1 MGNKELSGFFEDY
14 MKQESLFFN
23 KKPLQSNYIPTNIP
37 HREIQIQQIAGIL
50 APALKGE
57 RPSNIL
63 LYGKTG
69 TGKTVSIKHITS
81 EIQAVA
87 EKNKLN
93 LKIIYLNCK
102 LGSSADTEY
111 RVWAILARELGE
123 EVPKTGLPTNEI
135 FNIFRDALEKRN
147 TLLVLILD
155 EVDQLVNKAGGEIL
169 YSLVR
174 LNSELKNSEICMIG
188 IANELQFTDE
198 IDSRVKSSLSE
209 EVISFP
215 PYNAIEINGI
225 LTERANIAFR
235 KNTLGEG
242 VIGKCAALAAR
253 EHGDARRAL
262 ELLRIAGELA
272 ERKNENKV
280 LIQHID
286 EAEEKIEKDTLIE
299 NVETLPKQFKITLY
313 AILSVCLKSQNPVFT
328 GDVYDIYKDY
338 CFKCGLRP
346 LTQRRVSDIIA
357 ELDMTGIIQT
367 KVISKGRYGRTRK
380 INIGM
385 PPSVIPKVNTL
396 LKDNLNL

>member
-1 MGNKELSGFFEDY
+1 M
-14 MKQESLFFN
+14 
-23 KKPLQSNYIPTNIP
+23 
-37 HREIQIQQIAGIL
+37 
-50 APALKGE
+50 
-57 RPSNIL
+57 
-63 LYGKTG
+63 
-69 TGKTVSIKHITS
+69 
-81 EIQAVA
+81 
-87 EKNKLN
+87 
-93 LKIIYLNCK
+93 
-102 LGSSADTEY
+102 
-111 RVWAILARELGE
+111 
-123 EVPKTGLPTNEI
+123 
-135 FNIFRDALEKRN
+135 
-147 TLLVLILD
+147 
-155 EVDQLVNKAGGEIL
+155 
-169 YSLVR
+169 
-174 LNSELKNSEICMIG
+174 
-188 IANELQFTDE
+188 
-198 IDSRVKSSLSE
+198 
-209 EVISFP
+209 ISFP
-215 PYNAIEINGI
+215 PYNAIEINWI

-338 CFKCGLRP
+338 CLKCGLRP